1 MGIKH
6 LSKEY
11 INNIEIPIPS
21 IEKQEEIVK
30 ILDNND
36 MIIKNLEKMIE
47 DNKGLMKIVF
57 WLKIIRFLVTVK

>member
-1 MGIKH
+1 MNEFKN
-6 LSKEY
+6 L
-11 INNIEIPIPS
+11 EIPILS

-36 MIIKNLEKMIE
+36 MIIKSLEKMIE

-57 WLKIIRFLVTVK
+57 N